1 MPFFARQAGR
11 LLVLAAAGLLG
22 GCATTSDGPN
32 DPLEGFN
39 RAMFSLNEGIDKAV
53 LRPVAVGY
61 SKVTPQP
68 VQTGVTNFFSNIED
82 VFIGFNNLIQGKPA
96 AALSDGMRFLF
107 NSTLGLLGVMDV
119 ASGFGFEKHD
129 EDFGQSFGRWGVGE
143 GPYLVL
149 PFFGPRTTRDAGGL
163 VLDVHVDP
171 VGNVDHV
178 ATRNTLLVTRVVS
191 DRAELLP
198 ADRIIE
204 EAALDKYSYIRDAY
218 LQRRRNLVHDGT
230 PPSRTEDPE
239 EQPRQGPSRN

>member
-1 MPFFARQAGR
+1 MPFLARQAGK
-11 LLVLAAAGLLG
+11 LLVLAAAGLIG

-39 RAMFSLNEGIDKAV
+39 RAMFSLNEGIDRV
-53 LRPVAVGY
+53 VVRPVAVGY

-68 VQTGVTNFFSNIED
+68 VQTGVINFFSNIED

-96 AALSDGMRFLF
+96 EALSDGMRFLF
-107 NSTLGLLGVMDV
+107 NTTIGLLGVVDV

-129 EDFGQSFGRWGVGE
+129 EDFGQSFGLWGVGE

-149 PFFGPRTTRDAGGL
+149 PFFGPRTTRDAGGF
-163 VLDVHVDP
+163 VLDAYADP

-178 ATRNTLLVTRVVS
+178 ATRNILLVTRAVS

-218 LQRRRNLVHDGT
+218 LQRRRNLVHDGMQ
-230 PPSRTEDPE
+230 PSRIDDSE
-239 EQPRQGPSRN
+239 EQPQPGPSRN